1 MSPQRN
7 RTAEC
12 HARDGLAARTAL
24 QVGTTPM
31 EGNRPAP
38 QIWALEVK
46 PDSGPGAALNP
57 AADH

>member
-1 MSPQRN
+1 MSPQRTG
-7 RTAEC
+7 TADC
-12 HARDGLAARTAL
+12 HGRDGLAAQTAL